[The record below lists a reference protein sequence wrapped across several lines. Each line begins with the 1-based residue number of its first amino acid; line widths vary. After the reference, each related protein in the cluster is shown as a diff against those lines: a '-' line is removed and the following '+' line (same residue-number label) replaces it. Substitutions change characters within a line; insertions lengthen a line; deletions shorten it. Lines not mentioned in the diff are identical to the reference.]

1 MKQTEV
7 INDLLGYEGL
17 KIIQR
22 PDTFNFTLDSTLLAH
37 FVSINQNVKNIIDL
51 GCGNGPI
58 PLFLSLR
65 TKAKIIGVELQ
76 REISDLAQR
85 SVILNGLEEQ
95 ITIYN
100 DNVIGIAEKLGHNN
114 FDIVTC
120 NPPYFK
126 YHKDSNIN
134 KNDYLTIARHEV
146 TLKLEDVL
154 NEAKRLLKDGGT
166 LAMVHRAERLTD
178 LLVAFRNA
186 HMEPKRIR
194 FVYPKKNSLECLAVL
209 IEGKNSLNTG
219 GLKILKPLYVYDENH
234 KYTEEILEIFNYVGK
249 R

>member
-1 MKQTEV
+1 MMKTEI

-22 PDTFNFTLDSTLLAH
+22 PETFNFTLDSTLLAH
-37 FVSINQNVKNIIDL
+37 FVTINQNAKKIIDL

-65 TKAKIIGVELQ
+65 TKAQIVGVEIQ
-76 REISDLAQR
+76 DEICDLAQR
-85 SVILNGLEEQ
+85 SVMLNGLESQ
-95 ITIYN
+95 ISIYH
-100 DNVIGIAEKLGHNN
+100 DNVIGIGAKLGHNT

-126 YHKDSNIN
+126 YQNDSHIN

-146 TLKLEDVL
+146 ALKLEDVL
-154 NEAKRLLKDGGT
+154 FEAKRLLKDGGI

-178 LLVAFRNA
+178 LLVAFRDA
-186 HMEPKRIR
+186 HIEPKKIQ
-194 FVYPKKNSLECLAVL
+194 FVYPKVDSFDCLAVL
-209 IEGKNSLNTG
+209 VEGKNSRNTG
-219 GLKILKPLYVYDENH
+219 GLKILKPLYVYDQNQ
-234 KYTEEILEIFNYVGK
+234 KYTQEILEIFNFVGK
-249 R
+249 K

>member
-1 MKQTEV
+1 M
-7 INDLLGYEGL
+7 
-17 KIIQR
+17 
-22 PDTFNFTLDSTLLAH
+22 
-37 FVSINQNVKNIIDL
+37 
-51 GCGNGPI
+51 
-58 PLFLSLR
+58 
-65 TKAKIIGVELQ
+65 
-76 REISDLAQR
+76 
-85 SVILNGLEEQ
+85 
-95 ITIYN
+95 
-100 DNVIGIAEKLGHNN
+100 GHNN

-178 LLVAFRNA
+178 LLVAFRMLIWNLK
-186 HMEPKRIR
+186 ELDLSIQRKTL
-194 FVYPKKNSLECLAVL
+194 LECLAVL

-234 KYTEEILEIFNYVGK
+234 KFTEEILEIFNYVGK